1 MSKKSSPSKAD
12 VKKPIVSPE
21 MAAQAMS
28 LRQQYLALSPIEQAA
43 VTHFFNL
50 HNNAG
55 WIYNEL
61 MSDQGRK
68 YIDDQVYYSQELAAL
83 EAASNNSDDHG
94 NEDL

>member
-1 MSKKSSPSKAD
+1 MSKKTSPVKAAE
-12 VKKPIVSPE
+12 KKPIVSPE
-21 MAAQAMS
+21 MASKALS
-28 LRQQYLALSPIEQAA
+28 LRERYLSLTPTEQVA

-61 MSDQGRK
+61 VSDNCRQ

-83 EAASNNSDDHG
+83 ERG
-94 NEDL
+94 EIQTEDANGE